1 MVEIIIICKVQRG
14 PRASGPRG
22 GGMPLP
28 ARAAT
33 WRDAWFGR
41 AGRPA
46 ARWPSRGRQAKEA
59 ERLKASVYV
68 ALLRSEGV
76 YTFPK
81 LASENGGEASEN
93 ALGMV

>member
-59 ERLKASVYV
+59 ERLKVG
-68 ALLRSEGV
+68 LCRRTRDER
-76 YTFPK
+76 
-81 LASENGGEASEN
+81 E
-93 ALGMV
+93 